1 MKRVLAAPMAR
12 RIWTHQYSA
21 VARAFSS
28 HGRFFHQA
36 AYSSLGRSTIPLQ
49 NHQQQSPICATQNR
63 CSAAANFKERCFS
76 SSEPPISSS
85 SSGNLNSNNNDE
97 DDFERVDWDHD
108 NNGLDGLEIKN
119 HYSDDSSNRIR
130 TTYLSGPNPGLASV
144 ISQGMSALE
153 RSAADIEYRTK
164 NSSSL
169 KRPHKKGSFRAGTLE
184 PRQLAEGQRLLDVA
198 TDCLEE
204 LVVQAERGGLTVGQ
218 QKGLMLSGEPIVLL
232 ECVVNRTI
240 KQAKLYWT
248 LPYGLLLDERMQ
260 AKLYHQ
266 LTAKVQEQLMEGGG
280 VKLLSRQVHNR
291 LSSYYPPRIKMLP
304 ATDEMVAKALR
315 ESMQ

>member
-12 RIWTHQYSA
+12 RVGTYQYEV
-21 VARAFSS
+21 VATTTSSS

-36 AYSSLGRSTIPLQ
+36 ALYSSFGRSTIRLQ
-49 NHQQQSPICATQNR
+49 NNHRLISPICATQNL
-63 CSAAANFKERCFS
+63 CSAADLKERRFS
-76 SSEPPISSS
+76 SQPPSSS
-85 SSGNLNSNNNDE
+85 SSNFNNNNE
-97 DDFERVDWDHD
+97 DDFDKVDWDHD
-108 NNGLDGLEIKN
+108 NDELDGLDDDDDD
-119 HYSDDSSNRIR
+119 DDSSNRIR
-130 TTYLSGPNPGLASV
+130 TKYLSGPNPGLASI

-169 KRPHKKGSFRAGTLE
+169 KRPHKKGSYRAGTLE

-248 LPYGLLLDERMQ
+248 LPYGLLLDERMH